1 VNEIG
6 LHVSETVTAFA
17 LLVAGAYFL
26 KRQGLLKQE
35 DAGLFSRLLTQA
47 LLPATIL
54 YQLWTHRP
62 GPGSVAPILAMFLGG
77 AASLVLSWSA
87 GRLLKFDRARVGAL
101 MIVSSFGSSSLI
113 GYPIIQF
120 AFSGDSAALA
130 EGIVISEL
138 GVGLPIYIFCP
149 AVAMAFGGSFQGAR
163 DFRRLAR
170 EYFLSPTFL
179 SILLGLALSQV
190 ELPPDTPLVATITE
204 TLSMV
209 QGSLVVVSAI
219 ILGLQLDFQPLTGF
233 WKLIAVSAAIQMVFQ
248 PWFVARLAG
257 ALGVS
262 GEHEQVLVLISLM
275 PAAILGPVFAERYNC
290 ASKVAAL
297 LAFTHILISP
307 ILVPAVFALLS

>member
-1 VNEIG
+1 MHGVG
-6 LHVSETVTAFA
+6 LHVSETVIAFA
-17 LLVAGAYFL
+17 LLVAGAYLL
-26 KRQGLLKQE
+26 KHQGLLKQE
-35 DAGLFSRLLTQA
+35 DAGLFARLLTQA

-62 GPGSVAPILAMFLGG
+62 GPGSVAPVLAMFLGG

-87 GRLLKFDRARVGAL
+87 GLLLKFDRASVGAL
-101 MIVSSFGSSSLI
+101 MIVSSFGSSALI

-120 AFSGDSAALA
+120 AFSGDSSALA

-138 GVGLPIYIFCP
+138 GVGLPLYIFCP
-149 AVAMAFGGSFQGAR
+149 AVAMAFGGSFQGVR
-163 DFRRLAR
+163 DLRRLAR
-170 EYFLSPTFL
+170 GYFFSPTFL

-190 ELPPDTPLVATITE
+190 ELPPGTPLVATVTE
-204 TLSMV
+204 TLKMV

-219 ILGLQLDFQPLTGF
+219 ILGLQLEFQPLAGF
-233 WKLIAVSAAIQMVFQ
+233 WKLISVSAAIQMVFQ
-248 PWFVARLAG
+248 PWLVARLAG

-262 GEHEQVLVLISLM
+262 GEREQILVLVSSM
-275 PAAILGPVFAERYNC
+275 PAAILGPVFAARYDC

-307 ILVPAVFALLS
+307 IVVPAVFALLS